1 MNLFFAFFSINS
13 RTENWLAH
21 IHMSEGPHWQVY
33 SNHSLWRR
41 YAPSWSRFQE
51 KQQRHLQV
59 FLCLKKKMCLF
70 LCILFIAMFPGVSC
84 FFCVNQYTE
93 NFRIICCLIM
103 LLFKDIWKHINCA
116 AKEKKN
122 YYLQLSWNTYFIWF
136 CFQVQLLDEIH
147 AEVYL
152 FY

>member
-1 MNLFFAFFSINS
+1 
-13 RTENWLAH
+13 
-21 IHMSEGPHWQVY
+21 MSEGPHWQVY

-70 LCILFIAMFPGVSC
+70 LCILFIAMFPGVSS

-116 AKEKKN
+116 AKGKKKLLPTIIMK
-122 YYLQLSWNTYFIWF
+122 YLFHIILFPSPVTWWDPRWSIFF
-136 CFQVQLLDEIH
+136 LLDWWKFN
-147 AEVYL
+147 
-152 FY
+152 FYH